1 MDTKKKGDIF
11 ENFVFDYFSALIQ
24 KGYMG
29 LNPSHTKIYK
39 QKKYFS
45 KDREDY

>member
-29 LNPSHTKIYK
+29 LNP
-39 QKKYFS
+39 
-45 KDREDY
+45 REVDQEI